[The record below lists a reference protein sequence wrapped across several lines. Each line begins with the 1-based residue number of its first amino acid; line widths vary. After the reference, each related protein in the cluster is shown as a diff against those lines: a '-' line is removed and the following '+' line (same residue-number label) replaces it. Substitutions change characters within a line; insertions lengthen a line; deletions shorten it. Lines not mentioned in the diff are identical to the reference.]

1 LQNQSPSPAQQRPVP
16 SYIAHPQT
24 FHVNYGENADQRWMP
39 SSIAHPQT
47 LPVNYGGNTNQRP
60 IPSSIAHPQ
69 TLPVNYRG
77 NTDHRSTPYSITHLQ
92 TLLNYGGNA
101 DQRPMPSSIT
111 NLQTLPATY
120 GGYAHQRP
128 MSSSITHPRTSP
140 VNYGGTPDQRPM
152 PSSIT
157 HPQTLPV
164 SYGGTTDQILNPGGA
179 MGQFSSREFMNLTP
193 ANTENWRPQSRM
205 RGSVAPGTGY
215 DHMIIHPTRPVHP
228 QAQTPPAPLSTSY
241 DGADEIQAFIG
252 HPSYPVSNNE
262 TQAGTSSLPVAEGLG
277 YSGSFWSMPPE
288 TW

>member
-1 LQNQSPSPAQQRPVP
+1 
-16 SYIAHPQT
+16 
-24 FHVNYGENADQRWMP
+24 
-39 SSIAHPQT
+39 
-47 LPVNYGGNTNQRP
+47 
-60 IPSSIAHPQ
+60 
-69 TLPVNYRG
+69 
-77 NTDHRSTPYSITHLQ
+77 
-92 TLLNYGGNA
+92 
-101 DQRPMPSSIT
+101 
-111 NLQTLPATY
+111 
-120 GGYAHQRP
+120 
-128 MSSSITHPRTSP
+128 
-140 VNYGGTPDQRPM
+140 M